1 MDKPPVKLLDL
12 VRQRIRLKGY
22 SIHTEKTYCEWIKRY
37 ILYHNKR
44 HPKEMGRKEIEKFLS
59 HLVMDRNVAPSTQN
73 QAFNAILFLYRNV
86 LEMDMPD
93 NIQALRSKKPVRVPT
108 VMTRE
113 EAHKVISLI
122 TGEHQLMVKILYGCG
137 LRTQECL
144 RLRVKDVDFALNQT
158 IVRDGKGK
166 VDRITMLPD
175 SIKDSIKTHLSYVQG
190 IHQDDLRQGYGRV
203 YLPYAL
209 ARKYPNAD
217 KQWGWQYVF
226 PSKKLSIDPRSG
238 VTRRHHIHGSSI
250 RRAVYL
256 AAKRSGI
263 VKPIGCHTFRHS
275 FATHLLEDGYDI
287 RTVQELLGHKDVST
301 TMIYTHVL
309 NKGGKGVISPLD
321 KGNYYPN
328 EERPLS
334 PPPRL

>member
-37 ILYHNKR
+37 IFYHNKR
-44 HPKEMGRKEIEKFLS
+44 HPREMGRKDIEKFLS

-73 QAFNAILFLYRNV
+73 QAFNAILFLYRNL

-113 EAHKVISLI
+113 EAHKVINLI
-122 TGEHQLMVKILYGCG
+122 NGEHQLMVKILYGCG

-175 SIKDSIKTHLSYVQG
+175 SIKDCIIAHLKYVQG
-190 IHQDDLRQGYGRV
+190 IHPDDLRQGYGRV

-209 ARKYPNAD
+209 ERKYPNAD

-226 PSKKLSIDPRSG
+226 PSKQLSEDPMSG
-238 VTRRHHIHGSSI
+238 ATRRHHIHGSSI
-250 RRAVYL
+250 RRAVYH

-263 VKPIGCHTFRHS
+263 VKPIGCHTFRH
-275 FATHLLEDGYDI
+275 YDDFRI
-287 RTVQELLGHKDVST
+287 
-301 TMIYTHVL
+301 M
-309 NKGGKGVISPLD
+309 P
-321 KGNYYPN
+321 NYHFK
-328 EERPLS
+328 S
-334 PPPRL
+334 